1 MHAETAELP
10 VHGLRESGAPRG
22 DEPFEIKQ
30 PPARF
35 HDTQKL
41 LKRLERAVGMPVIA
55 YWGAA
60 ASNVCDNDVVVLHEI
75 LKRRGRMKKV
85 GFLIKSG
92 GGFVVS
98 ALKIVHLLR
107 QYADEVTALLPLECA
122 SAATIIAL
130 GCDRIVMT
138 PVSYLTPIDSSLTH
152 QLSPVDEI
160 NNSRVSV
167 SSDELRRITD
177 LWRKLE
183 RDQHPNAYQEVFKYI
198 HPLVIGA
205 IDRSMSLS
213 MKVCMEV
220 LSYHAKDMAEA
231 ERISRSL
238 NHDFPAHSYP
248 ITSQEAKR
256 MGLAVEVASP
266 QIDMLL
272 SDLNFAYSDMAQNSV
287 TDLDPSNYQDN
298 NILSVVETKDCQI
311 YWQNDRLQNYIASER
326 RWQTLNNRSS
336 WRMLE
341 RLPGHPEPRRSEL
354 HVR

>member
-1 MHAETAELP
+1 MTGETAETALRDGAEGVQEGGTPP
-10 VHGLRESGAPRG
+10 V
-22 DEPFEIKQ
+22 KQ
-30 PPARF
+30 PPVRF
-35 HDTQKL
+35 ADTQKL
-41 LKRLERAVGMPVIA
+41 IERLERAARMPIIT
-55 YWGAA
+55 YWGATN
-60 ASNVCDNDVVVLHEI
+60 SNVCDNDVVVLHE
-75 LKRRGRMKKV
+75 LFKRRGRMKRL
-85 GFLIKSG
+85 GFVIKSS

-107 QYADEVTALLPLECA
+107 QYADEIVAFLPLECA
-122 SAATIIAL
+122 SAATIVAL
-130 GCDRIVMT
+130 GCNRIVMT

-213 MKVCMEV
+213 MKICMEV
-220 LSYHAKDMAEA
+220 LSYHARDMAEA

-238 NHDFPAHSYP
+238 NYDYPAHSYP
-248 ITSQEAKR
+248 ITSHEAKR
-256 MGLAVEVASP
+256 MGLAVEAASP
-266 QIDMLL
+266 LVSGLL
-272 SDLNFAYSDMAQNSV
+272 SDLNLAYSDMAQSAI
-287 TDLDPSNYQDN
+287 TDIDPSNYMDKN
-298 NILSVVETKDCQI
+298 VLSIVESRDCQI
-311 YWQNDRLQNYIASER
+311 FWQNDRLQNYIAAER
-326 RWQTLNNRSS
+326 RWQTLHNRSS
-336 WRMLE
+336 WRIME
-341 RLPGHPEPRRSEL
+341 RLPGHPEPRLSEL